1 MKGTGFLPARADST
15 PGRQGSFWGTLTRA
29 PFVRLASR
37 GPAFVL
43 LTVYEGHEFEEAE
56 GRAAGADAWV
66 AKTAVTK
73 KLLPAVRSLLAARAP
88 AASAT

>member
-43 LTVYEGHEFEEAE
+43 LTVYCSTSGV
-56 GRAAGADAWV
+56 GR
-66 AKTAVTK
+66 
-73 KLLPAVRSLLAARAP
+73 
-88 AASAT
+88 SALG